1 MWTLGILPTLTIY
14 MPPADY
20 LFLDDD
26 LATSPDAV
34 NQAFLSPFNA
44 RVNRFNNLMLDKIQD
59 REQTYLKNGKRWA
72 KFPYLAPQYLPSVS
86 SSMHSHSSPDPG
98 QTQQASPQTPVST
111 KRSLRDLWD
120 RSDIDDINTA
130 EGPSPIGYTSPNAG

>member
-59 REQTYLKNGKRWA
+59 REQSMLNFFLCVHLLLRGDLFHKFLGPAPIHHPSLSEKR
-72 KFPYLAPQYLPSVS
+72 
-86 SSMHSHSSPDPG
+86 
-98 QTQQASPQTPVST
+98 
-111 KRSLRDLWD
+111 
-120 RSDIDDINTA
+120 
-130 EGPSPIGYTSPNAG
+130 